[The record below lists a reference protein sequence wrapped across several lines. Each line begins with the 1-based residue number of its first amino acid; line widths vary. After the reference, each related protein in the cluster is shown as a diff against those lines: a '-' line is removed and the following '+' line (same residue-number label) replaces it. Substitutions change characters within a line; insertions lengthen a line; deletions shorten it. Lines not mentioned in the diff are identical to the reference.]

1 MPLID
6 INHLTK
12 HYGDV
17 HAVEDLTF
25 AVHSGTVTGFL
36 GPNGSGKTTTLRS
49 LLGLVTPTAGS
60 ATIDGSPYSALAAPL
75 SVVGAMLEAA
85 AHPARSAR
93 GHLRVIAA
101 EADVPASRVDELLRL
116 VELDGAADR
125 RAGGF
130 SLGMRQR
137 LGLASALIGD
147 PRILVLD
154 EPANGLDPEG
164 IRWLRDFLRGLAAE
178 GRTILLSSH
187 VLSEVAQTVDDVVVI
202 AGGRLVTHA
211 PLHRLTDT
219 TGPRVRVRTPEP
231 EAMADAIRATAI
243 RLVAR
248 DGDEL
253 LVAGAGQE
261 VIGRLAFERG
271 VVLYGLA
278 AETDSLED
286 IFLNLTTANH
296 AEEAH
301 R

>member
-1 MPLID
+1 
-6 INHLTK
+6 
-12 HYGDV
+12 
-17 HAVEDLTF
+17 
-25 AVHSGTVTGFL
+25 
-36 GPNGSGKTTTLRS
+36 
-49 LLGLVTPTAGS
+49 
-60 ATIDGSPYSALAAPL
+60 
-75 SVVGAMLEAA
+75 MLEAA

-93 GHLRVIAA
+93 GHLRVARRRGPRPGLPRRRA
-101 EADVPASRVDELLRL
+101 LRL

-164 IRWLRDFLRGLAAE
+164 IRWLRDFLRGLA
-178 GRTILLSSH
+178 GRGAHDPALQPRP
-187 VLSEVAQTVDDVVVI
+187 VR
-202 AGGRLVTHA
+202 GRPDGRRRGRDRRRA
-211 PLHRLTDT
+211 PRD
-219 TGPRVRVRTPEP
+219 PRAAAPANGHDGLARASAHPEP
-231 EAMADAIRATAI
+231 EALADAIRATTGRVI
-243 RLVAR
+243 AR

-261 VIGRLAFERG
+261 AIGRLAFERG

-286 IFLNLTTANH
+286 IFLNLTTTNH